1 MSDLVGTI
9 ITGFLFSSL
18 GFCAIACALSMI
30 ASAKREKK
38 EKMHYEKK

>member
-30 ASAKREKK
+30 ASAKRKKREEMPVEEK
-38 EKMHYEKK
+38 